1 MEKFTE
7 IIDTYLFNYDLYEN
21 GKLEFECDYG
31 ELIFYKRKRN
41 MLILLVFVYFQNIG
55 KKGFVEIYYII

>member
-1 MEKFTE
+1 MEKFRE

-41 MLILLVFVYFQNIG
+41 MLLVN
-55 KKGFVEIYYII
+55 